1 MPFLLKGE
9 EAVFLVSLMIG
20 YLNADA
26 SIKTKSDDDVFF
38 YTLFSTLPSPP
49 LSQVFRSAFFQHL
62 QVGVLACCIFWTLSP
77 FPLPHCNKNTQL
89 KVVAQFCIKPQKRAQ
104 LDAAGGLASIR

>member
-1 MPFLLKGE
+1 MPFLLKGK

-38 YTLFSTLPSPP
+38 
-49 LSQVFRSAFFQHL
+49 
-62 QVGVLACCIFWTLSP
+62 
-77 FPLPHCNKNTQL
+77 
-89 KVVAQFCIKPQKRAQ
+89 
-104 LDAAGGLASIR
+104 